1 MLRGEKRIKKSVRE
15 AEKTEWAEDGLRE
28 RKEGVVM
35 IQSIKKQ
42 MKVSI
47 ADWGLGLA
55 FTAGCVVFGLIF
67 IWIMK
72 AAGPVESE
80 DEALITMA
88 FGIFGAGIFI
98 ILYMGFTLLM
108 NFNLQVGMG
117 CTRKDFIVSYYVTGA
132 LGSLVLV
139 LFVAVTAA
147 AEQMV
152 YTRIYG
158 AEAVVDMV
166 SAILKWGIPAA
177 LALPA
182 VSSMCGALVLR
193 FGKAAAWILWGI
205 WMFGCLGLP
214 RMADKISELP
224 DSALGKA
231 GTAAVSMLKN
241 LPGSAWTILILLAGA
256 VSLAVEVC
264 LLLRQE
270 VQA

>member
-1 MLRGEKRIKKSVRE
+1 
-15 AEKTEWAEDGLRE
+15 
-28 RKEGVVM
+28 M

-42 MKVSI
+42 MKISI
-47 ADWGLGLA
+47 ADWGIGLA

-72 AAGPVESE
+72 AVGSIEPE

-98 ILYMGFTLLM
+98 ILYMGFTMLM

-117 CTRKDFIVSYYVTGA
+117 CTRKDFVVSYYVTGTR
-132 LGSLVLV
+132 GSLVLV
-139 LFVAVTAA
+139 LFVVLTAA

-152 YTRIYG
+152 YTRMYG
-158 AEAVVDMV
+158 AEAITDMV

-177 LALPA
+177 FALPA

-193 FGKAAAWILWGI
+193 FGKTAAWIIWGI
-205 WMFGCLGLP
+205 WMIGCLGFPNL
-214 RMADKISELP
+214 AEHISEMQ
-224 DSALGKA
+224 DSAVGRV
-231 GTAAVSMLKN
+231 GTGIVSMLKN

-256 VSLAVEVC
+256 VSLALEAR